1 MIRTV
6 KKTLSGTA
14 DTVFSENV
22 PVGIV
27 RDIVG
32 LVIKPVAAADTVIFG
47 DYEFAV
53 GSVSDSVVY
62 GYGEKPLITLQPGEN
77 INASTSGGNAYVI
90 IVAYE
95 DKRVE

>member
-6 KKTLSGTA
+6 KKTLSGA
-14 DTVFSENV
+14 ASDVFTNNV

-32 LVIKPVAAADTVIFG
+32 IVIKPVGAADTVIIG
-47 DYEFAV
+47 DYEIAV
-53 GSVSDSVVY
+53 GAVGDSVTY
-62 GYGEKPLITLQPGEN
+62 GFSDKPLVTLQPGEN
-77 INASTSGGNAYVI
+77 ISASTSGGNAYVI
-90 IVAYE
+90 TVAYE